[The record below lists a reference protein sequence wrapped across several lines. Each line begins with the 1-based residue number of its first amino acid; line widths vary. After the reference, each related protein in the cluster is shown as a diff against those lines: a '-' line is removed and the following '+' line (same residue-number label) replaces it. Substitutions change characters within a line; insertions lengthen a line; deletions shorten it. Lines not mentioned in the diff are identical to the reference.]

1 MGLKASRP
9 GLAGHGDPAAAALP
23 ARAAAGDQGAWD
35 EIVER
40 YAPMVWSICTR
51 FPLSDRDLEDVAQNV
66 WLQLVEQLGKPPEP
80 AALAGWLAA
89 ATRRECRRVVTAAR
103 GPEPPGTQPDAV
115 PVDAVPV
122 DAVPVD
128 AVPVDAVPVDAV
140 PVDAGPVDAGPVAD
154 DAVLGEEIIMA
165 ERHAALRAALAELP
179 APCQPLIGMLVS
191 DPPHSDAAI
200 STALGIPA
208 ESIGPR
214 LARCLEWMR
223 ESSALLGLAEAGANR
238 PGGDPGA

>member
-1 MGLKASRP
+1 M
-9 GLAGHGDPAAAALP
+9 
-23 ARAAAGDQGAWD
+23 
-35 EIVER
+35 
-40 YAPMVWSICTR
+40 T
-51 FPLSDRDLEDVAQNV
+51 
-66 WLQLVEQLGKPPEP
+66 
-80 AALAGWLAA
+80 
-89 ATRRECRRVVTAAR
+89 
-103 GPEPPGTQPDAV
+103 
-115 PVDAVPV
+115 
-122 DAVPVD
+122 
-128 AVPVDAVPVDAV
+128 
-140 PVDAGPVDAGPVAD
+140 
-154 DAVLGEEIIMA
+154 GEEIIIA

-223 ESSALLGLAEAGANR
+223 ESSALLGLAEAGVNR

>member
-9 GLAGHGDPAAAALP
+9 GLAGHDDPAAAALP

-51 FPLSDRDLEDVAQNV
+51 FRLSDRELEDVAQNV
-66 WLQLVEQLGKPPEP
+66 WLQLVEQLEEPSEP
-80 AALAGWLAA
+80 ADLAGWLAA

-103 GPEPPGTQPDAV
+103 GPEPPGTHPH
-115 PVDAVPV
+115 
-122 DAVPVD
+122 
-128 AVPVDAVPVDAV
+128 
-140 PVDAGPVDAGPVAD
+140 AGPVDAGPAAD
-154 DAVLGEEIIMA
+154 DAVIREEIIIA

-223 ESSALLGLAEAGANR
+223 ESSALLGLAEAGVNR

>member
-9 GLAGHGDPAAAALP
+9 GLAGHDDPAAAALP

-51 FPLSDRDLEDVAQNV
+51 FRLSDRELEDVAQNV
-66 WLQLVEQLGKPPEP
+66 WLQLVEQLGEQSEP
-80 AALAGWLAA
+80 AELAGWLAA

-103 GPEPPGTQPDAV
+103 GPEPPGTHPHAG
-115 PVDAVPV
+115 PAG
-122 DAVPVD
+122 
-128 AVPVDAVPVDAV
+128 
-140 PVDAGPVDAGPVAD
+140 AGPVDAGPAAD
-154 DAVLGEEIIMA
+154 DAVTGEEIIIA

-223 ESSALLGLAEAGANR
+223 ESSALLGLAEAGVNR

>member
-122 DAVPVD
+122 DA
-128 AVPVDAVPVDAV
+128 
-140 PVDAGPVDAGPVAD
+140 GPVDAGPVAD